1 MLIAGCRGHF
11 LGSWRIGSER
21 GGGPGRGRWQEAR
34 LTASGS
40 EGGQAGQKHGS
51 FKSFVA
57 AGGNPLTA
65 NAGPD
70 LLVTV
75 ELLRVWWRRW

>member
-1 MLIAGCRGHF
+1 M
-11 LGSWRIGSER
+11 GSGR

-40 EGGQAGQKHGS
+40 KGGEGGQKHRS
-51 FKSFVA
+51 FESFVA
-57 AGGNPLTA
+57 TVGNALTA
-65 NAGPD
+65 NAGPG

-75 ELLRVWWRRW
+75 ELLRVRCRRW